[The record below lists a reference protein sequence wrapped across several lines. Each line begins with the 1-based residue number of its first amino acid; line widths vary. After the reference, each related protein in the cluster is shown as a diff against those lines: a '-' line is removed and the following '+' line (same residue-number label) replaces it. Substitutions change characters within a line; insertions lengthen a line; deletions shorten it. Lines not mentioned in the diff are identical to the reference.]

1 MSKLLK
7 GKRVFIDTQVFRKAR
22 FGVASPAF
30 KKLAAI
36 SKDRGV
42 ILITTSITKRE
53 IEAQIDEIAPE
64 IKTAFGRAASLL
76 LGFGLPELIIRGS
89 TASTFSETQVA
100 TLLKEF
106 MADFFRDCSVE
117 EIALPKDAL
126 SNTLDL
132 YFQKRPP
139 FGNAKKKSEFPDA
152 FVLEALK
159 SKAGVNGES
168 VYVISE
174 DPDLEAA
181 CKESPYLEHLPS
193 VAHFLDLWN
202 LHSNTIKQVRAT
214 LRDNSSRIHN
224 ELDRIVESIS
234 GEMDTP
240 GVVEMSHR
248 KIADIL
254 DELVIS
260 CDASKASVEFVC
272 FVEFE
277 GYLEIHPANN
287 APVEHRLAESGQQV
301 TITLEFRFSPDD
313 PKIFEVETYWAP
325 QSITFSAHSAR

>member
-1 MSKLLK
+1 MKLTKSIWL
-7 GKRVFIDTQVFRKAR
+7 GLSPVETIAR
-22 FGVASPAF
+22 FGAARLVR
-30 KKLAAI
+30 KLDGRHELIGGTAEDHAAA
-36 SKDRGV
+36 
-42 ILITTSITKRE
+42 RE
-53 IEAQIDEIAPE
+53 WCSLFAPE

-100 TLLKEF
+100 TLPKEF

-132 YFQKRPP
+132 YFRKRPP

-181 CKESPYLEHLPS
+181 CKESPHLEHLPS

-277 GYLEIHPANN
+277 GYLEIHPTNN
-287 APVEHRLAESGQQV
+287 APVEHRHAESGQ
-301 TITLEFRFSPDD
+301 
-313 PKIFEVETYWAP
+313 EVELRSNFDSVPMIQKYLKSRHIGP
-325 QSITFSAHSAR
+325 PNP